1 MSAHAPQR
9 RAALWLTALFV
20 IAGVTAT
27 LGFSDRAG
35 QPGSA
40 DVPASGS
47 GGEEAASPAQLEL
60 GARVYAERCQ
70 ICHGRDGA
78 GGVAP
83 KLAEGAALARFPD
96 PAEMVAFV
104 LAGSEPGRPYG
115 QGGEGTGGMPSWE
128 NVLSDEE
135 VAAVVAYERSR

>member
-1 MSAHAPQR
+1 MSAHPPER
-9 RAALWLTALFV
+9 RAGLWLAALFV
-20 IAGVTAT
+20 IAAVSVSF
-27 LGFSDRAG
+27 GFSDRAG
-35 QPGSA
+35 QAGSRDLPTA
-40 DVPASGS
+40 GS
-47 GGEEAASPAQLEL
+47 GDQDAASPAQLDL
-60 GARVYAERCQ
+60 GAQVYAERCQ
-70 ICHGRDGA
+70 LCHGRDGA

-83 KLAEGAALARFPD
+83 KLAGGAAVARFPD

-115 QGGEGTGGMPSWE
+115 QGGEGTGGMPPWE